1 MNKPE
6 VEAALDQ
13 HLRALSHALINV
25 RGEGG
30 SCRLC
35 QALRGEQHLKSCP
48 MWRLIDSRI
57 TFRMEQELLATLPE
71 VLRTNVGHTCRRRA

>member
-1 MNKPE
+1 MNKPDL
-6 VEAALDQ
+6 AAAFDR
-13 HLRALSHALINV
+13 HLAATAHALINV
-25 RGEGG
+25 RGDGG

-57 TFRMEQELLATLPE
+57 EYRMAEEAPA
-71 VLRTNVGHTCRRRA
+71 GSSS